1 MIPTLYA
8 PFQKWSENGSVI
20 IFSDPHFNDEV
31 CKKMDPNW
39 PEPEEIVKRIND
51 ACMPNDTFV
60 CLGDVGDVS
69 YLKMIRAKYKVLLT
83 GNHDKIADYREYF
96 DENYTGPL
104 FIADKILLS
113 HEPVVGLTWCVNI
126 HGHDHG
132 NKYVF
137 PPECKHVN
145 LAANVCDF
153 TPMNLGKEIKNGL
166 LSGIKSLHRQAID
179 GRI

>member
-39 PEPEEIVKRIND
+39 PEAEE
-51 ACMPNDTFV
+51 
-60 CLGDVGDVS
+60 
-69 YLKMIRAKYKVLLT
+69 RAKYKVLLT
-83 GNHDKIADYREYF
+83 GNHDKIADYRECF
-96 DENYTGPL
+96 DEIYTGPL